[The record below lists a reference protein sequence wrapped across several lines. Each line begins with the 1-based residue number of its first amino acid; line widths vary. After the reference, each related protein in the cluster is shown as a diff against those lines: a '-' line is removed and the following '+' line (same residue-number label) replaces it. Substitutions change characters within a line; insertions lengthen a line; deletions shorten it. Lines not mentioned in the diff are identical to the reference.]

1 MHDPIVNDPIVH
13 DAIVAA
19 ITTVIGAG
27 VAWITRRLEKKSLRK
42 KGKLKD

>member
-1 MHDPIVNDPIVH
+1 MNLMNDPLIH

-19 ITTVIGAG
+19 VTTVISAG
-27 VAWITRRLEKKSLRK
+27 VAWITRKLEKKSLRK